1 MFVEVFTG
9 NKLLWKWTI
18 N

>member
-9 NKLLWKWTI
+9 N
-18 N
+18 